1 MYKRQAKKDDVSLK
15 EAFGVTLKNKTLVML
30 GIGVGLG
37 NMVYSSMVAWIP
49 MFLVREMGWTSAE
62 VGAYMSPVYLFTGI
76 VTVSYTHLADRGVL
90 GLACPESQT
99 AAPGRRAVFAAGA
112 GSGRE
117 SAQAGPFRR

>member
-1 MYKRQAKKDDVSLK
+1 M
-15 EAFGVTLKNKTLVML
+15 T
-30 GIGVGLG
+30 
-37 NMVYSSMVAWIP
+37 
-49 MFLVREMGWTSAE
+49 VR
-62 VGAYMSPVYLFTGI
+62 FTGI
-76 VTVSYTHLADRGVL
+76 ARRAIPPNRAKEWKPFVAGGVSQRISCAQNHRFRPRADAAVADRGVL